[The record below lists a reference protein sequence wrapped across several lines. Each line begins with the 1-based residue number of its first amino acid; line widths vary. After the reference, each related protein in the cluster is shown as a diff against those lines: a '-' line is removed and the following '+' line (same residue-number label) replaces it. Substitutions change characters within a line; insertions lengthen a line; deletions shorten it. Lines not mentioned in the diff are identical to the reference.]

1 MSLTLAP
8 KIEAALR
15 QYAEQAGVSV
25 DELLEHT
32 FPMTSSEP
40 KPTIRFAGDSSVSY
54 STRTRYGKKGR
65 GGTSELCAEWDA
77 EDR

>member
-1 MSLTLAP
+1 MPLTLAP

-32 FPMTSSEP
+32 FPMTSSES
-40 KPTIRFAGDSSVSY
+40 KPTLRFSSESNVSY
-54 STRTRYGKKGR
+54 STRTRYGKTSR